1 MLEILCLQNS
11 LHMLGCLC
19 VCIFVC
25 VCVSVFMCVNVCL
38 YVCVC
43 ARACVCNPCES
54 GRLTRFSP
62 VNRGDTPN
70 RGAPRFLVVV
80 APWSERCV

>member
-1 MLEILCLQNS
+1 MC
-11 LHMLGCLC
+11 
-19 VCIFVC
+19 VC
-25 VCVSVFMCVNVCL
+25 VCVCV
-38 YVCVC
+38 YI
-43 ARACVCNPCES
+43 CVCNPCES

-80 APWSERCV
+80 APWSERCYNVQYSPWGYTMDSPFSRMESREMFV

>member
-1 MLEILCLQNS
+1 MYGHVCVWRGNLYAYMLYVFVCMQMYICV
-11 LHMLGCLC
+11 HMC
-19 VCIFVC
+19 VCDGAFVI
-25 VCVSVFMCVNVCL
+25 CVNRGGMTC
-38 YVCVC
+38 
-43 ARACVCNPCES
+43 
-54 GRLTRFSP
+54 FSP